1 MQIVQL
7 FWQQVQHTS
16 ITEWLAVLFGF
27 AYLIFITKKNI
38 LAWPCAI
45 IGSFF
50 SAILCFGGQLYIE
63 MILSLFYIAM
73 AIWGWFSWSKTN
85 LKTEENDY
93 KIKQWK
99 LKTHVLNVLI
109 GSGLALIIGWSFD
122 QYTNQVLPYLDAFI
136 TVFSIAATF
145 MVTQKI
151 LENWI
156 YWVFIDIASVQLFAY
171 RGFYLVAF
179 QMLVYSIIAI
189 YGYYQWRKDVY
200 VKHQKS

>member
-1 MQIVQL
+1 MHIVQL

-16 ITEWLAVLFGF
+16 IIEWIAVLFGF

-38 LAWPCAI
+38 FAWPCAI

-50 SAILCFGGQLYIE
+50 SALLCFSGQLYIE
-63 MILSLFYIAM
+63 MILSLFYIVM
-73 AIWGWFSWSKTN
+73 AVWGWFSWTKTN
-85 LKTEENDY
+85 LKTEENDH
-93 KIKQWK
+93 KIGQWK
-99 LKTHVLNVLI
+99 LKIHVLNVLI
-109 GSGLALIIGWSFD
+109 SSVLALIIGWFFD
-122 QYTNQVLPYLDAFI
+122 QHTNQVLPYHDGFI

-156 YWVFIDIASVQLFAY
+156 YWVFIDIASVQLFSY
-171 RGFYLVAF
+171 RGFYVVAF